1 MYQVRQNFRNQYEDT
16 LCQLCQT
23 EREDQQHLFMCPVII
38 EECEDLANNVEI
50 EYEDIFGPKAKQL
63 SAVQLLAKIVET
75 RERLIDAKNSQHNA
89 DQCTTQVR

>member
-1 MYQVRQNFRNQYEDT
+1 MLLQCHVTSPGHHWPKFE
-16 LCQLCQT
+16 
-23 EREDQQHLFMCPVII
+23 V
-38 EECEDLANNVEI
+38 
-50 EYEDIFGPKAKQL
+50 YEDIFGPKAKQL